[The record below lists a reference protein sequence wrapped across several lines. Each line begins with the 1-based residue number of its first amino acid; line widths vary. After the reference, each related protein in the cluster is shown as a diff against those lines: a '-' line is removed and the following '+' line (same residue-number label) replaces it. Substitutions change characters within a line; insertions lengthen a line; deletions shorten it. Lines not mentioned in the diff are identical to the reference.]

1 MSAGPAGYTG
11 GTVAGPQPSLAMVT
25 DLYQLTMAAGYMAD
39 GLDRRPA
46 TFSLIVRRLPPS
58 RGFLVAAGLN
68 DALNALESLSFTDDD
83 LRLLEETGLFGPEF
97 LDRLAGI
104 RFTGSVRAMPEG
116 RLVSTGEPLLEVD
129 APLLEGQLV
138 ETTLLSHVGYQT
150 TVATKAVR
158 LRQAAGGRPLADFGL
173 RAAPGPEAG
182 MRLARCARL
191 AGLTSTSNVAGSA
204 LYGLPPS
211 GTMAHSFVQAHGDE
225 AAAFESF
232 GRLYGGAS
240 TLLVDTYDA
249 RTGIDRAVEAARAM
263 AGRGATPA
271 AVRIDSGDL
280 AELSRLAR
288 RRLDEAGLAAVRV
301 IATGGLD
308 EHAIAALLEGGAPID
323 GFGVGSSLAVPR
335 DAPALETAYKLVEV
349 DGRPVRKTSEGKV
362 TWPGRK
368 QVWRLPG
375 GRGDV
380 LGLAGEEPPE
390 PGAVPLMIGVMEA
403 GRRLEVDA
411 CDLAA
416 GAARVDAD
424 LGEMGPAQLR
434 LDTPD
439 PLPVTVSV
447 GLRALTEGMSR

>member
-1 MSAGPAGYTG
+1 MSRRPAGYSA
-11 GTVAGPQPSLAMVT
+11 GTVAGSPSAALVT

-46 TFSLIVRRLPPS
+46 TFSLFVRRLPPG
-58 RGFLVAAGLN
+58 RGFLLAAGLD
-68 DALNALESLSFTDDD
+68 DALRSLESLSFTDDD
-83 LRLLEETGLFGPEF
+83 LRLLEGTGLFSPEF
-97 LDRLAGI
+97 LERLGGV

-116 RLVSTGEPLLEVD
+116 RLVSAGEPLIEVD

-138 ETTLLSHVGYQT
+138 ETTLLSHFGYQT
-150 TVATKAVR
+150 TVASKALR
-158 LRQAAGGRPLADFGL
+158 LRLAAAGRPVADFGL

-182 MRLARCARL
+182 LRVARCARL
-191 AGLTSTSNVAGSA
+191 AGLASTSNVSGSFR
-204 LYGLPPS
+204 YGLPPS

-225 AAAFESF
+225 ELAFESF
-232 GRLYGGAS
+232 GRLYGAAS

-263 AGRGATPA
+263 AERGGPPA

-288 RRLDEAGLAAVRV
+288 RRLDEAGLTTVRV

-308 EHAIAALLEGGAPID
+308 EHSITALLADGAPID

-335 DAPALETAYKLVEV
+335 DAPALEIAYKLVDI
-349 DGRPVRKTSEGKV
+349 DGRPVRKTSEGKA

-375 GRGDV
+375 ARGDV
-380 LGLAGEEPPE
+380 LGLAGEDPPE
-390 PGAVPLMIGVMEA
+390 AGAVPLMVDVMDG
-403 GRRLEVDA
+403 GRRLEADA

-416 GAARVDAD
+416 GAARAD
-424 LGEMGPAQLR
+424 SDLAAMPPAQLR
-434 LDTPD
+434 LDDPD
-439 PLPVTVSV
+439 PLPVFLSD
-447 GLRALTEGMSR
+447 GLRELTEGMSH